1 MKHNNT
7 HNINSWVIVL
17 GPSKVFKRKTPL
29 EEPYDGKCYS
39 FPKCDLDNLSTFCD
53 GLSMEFKCYAQSHMH
68 VTARGI
74 SSRYPDLPKSPNQ
87 GIYLKL

>member
-53 GLSMEFKCYAQSHMH
+53 GLSMEFKCYAQSHNACH
-68 VTARGI
+68 SPRDLEQVPR
-74 SSRYPDLPKSPNQ
+74 SSKIP
-87 GIYLKL
+87 